1 MKSVK
6 KMETLMKRMKK
17 KIKKNMVVMM
27 KMKKMQIFPVNLLM
41 LKKKGSQ

>member
-17 KIKKNMVVMM
+17 RIKKNMVVMM
-27 KMKKMQIFPVNLLM
+27 KMKRMQIFQVNLLM

>member
-27 KMKKMQIFPVNLLM
+27 KMKKMQIFPVNL
-41 LKKKGSQ
+41 

>member
-17 KIKKNMVVMM
+17 RIKKNMVVMM
-27 KMKKMQIFPVNLLM
+27 KMKRMQIFQVNLLM
-41 LKKKGSQ
+41 PKKKGSQ